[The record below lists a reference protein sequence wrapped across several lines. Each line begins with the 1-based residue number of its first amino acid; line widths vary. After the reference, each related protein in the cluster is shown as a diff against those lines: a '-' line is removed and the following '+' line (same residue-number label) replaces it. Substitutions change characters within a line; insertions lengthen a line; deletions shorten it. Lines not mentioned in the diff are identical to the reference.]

1 MNNPSKK
8 LRVIAI
14 SFKILCFIGLSI
26 SAWML
31 ATHGFDWPMLFLLLS
46 TVGMISES
54 NARIASMLGSDARTV
69 LSNIRQ
75 GKVEERSTESK
86 ILGAMTAV
94 ALLCLIAS
102 TIYSLL

>member
-31 ATHGFDWPMLFLLLS
+31 ATHGFDWTMLFLLLS
-46 TVGMISES
+46 TAGIISES
-54 NARIASMLGSDARTV
+54 NERIASMLGSDARLA
-69 LSNIRQ
+69 LSNDRQ
-75 GKVEERSTESK
+75 GKAEERSMESK
-86 ILGAMTAV
+86 ILGAMTTV

>member
-14 SFKILCFIGLSI
+14 SFKILCFIGLLI

-31 ATHGFDWPMLFLLLS
+31 ATHGFDWSMLFLLLS
-46 TVGMISES
+46 TAGIISES
-54 NARIASMLGSDARTV
+54 NARIASMLGSDASAA
-69 LSNIRQ
+69 LSNNRQ
-75 GKVEERSTESK
+75 RKGEERSTETK
-86 ILGAMTAV
+86 VLGAMTAV

>member
-1 MNNPSKK
+1 MNNPSQK
-8 LRVIAI
+8 LRMIAI

-26 SAWML
+26 SAWTL
-31 ATHGFDWPMLFLLLS
+31 AMHGFDWTMLFLLLS
-46 TVGMISES
+46 TAGIISES
-54 NARIASMLGSDARTV
+54 NVRIASMLGSDARMA
-69 LSNIRQ
+69 LSNNRQ

-94 ALLCLIAS
+94 ALLCFIAS